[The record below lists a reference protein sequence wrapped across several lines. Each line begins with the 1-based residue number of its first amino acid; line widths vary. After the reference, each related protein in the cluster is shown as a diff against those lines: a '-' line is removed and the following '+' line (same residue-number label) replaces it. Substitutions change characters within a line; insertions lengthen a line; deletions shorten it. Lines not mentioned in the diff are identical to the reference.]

1 MPDQSELTLKL
12 CSHFGVR
19 DQIPYCDIVVQVEC
33 YDYDNDGSHD
43 LIGIFETTMTRL
55 KEASR
60 SSPVGNFTLSYP
72 GSCFCNF
79 YPFFLLH
86 SGRV

>member
-1 MPDQSELTLKL
+1 MKERTDPLNVTT
-12 CSHFGVR
+12 FGVK
-19 DQIPYCDIVVQVEC
+19 DYVFCCNTLSFHVQVEC

-60 SSPVGNFTLSYP
+60 SSPVGDFTVP
-72 GSCFCNF
+72 
-79 YPFFLLH
+79 
-86 SGRV
+86 